1 MHPDIARYIMEIK
14 PPYNVNVAGEAA
26 LIASLEDSEYLLS
39 NVKLIIDERDRLYSL
54 LLKIPGV
61 TPWPS
66 EGNYI
71 LCEFAENE
79 AERVYEGLASKGI
92 FVRSFGS
99 SRLKDFFRIAIGTPE
114 QTDILIEKMKELA

>member
-1 MHPDIARYIMEIK
+1 M
-14 PPYNVNVAGEAA
+14 
-26 LIASLEDSEYLLS
+26 EDSEYLLS
-39 NVKLIIDERDRLYSL
+39 NVKLIIDERERLYSL

-114 QTDILIEKMKELA
+114 QTDILIEKMMELV